1 MLAANLASCSFSCP
15 ILPFMV
21 NTYFAAANSALA
33 TATFFSSSM
42 INILQLPIRR
52 ADLAAAIFFLFHD
65 QYINFAAANPAS
77 CSCSCYFLPLP
88 ANHRWWTKI
97 LFNAKEGK
105 FIGQK
110 VTPLFWL
117 FPFSAQKNDI
127 YHTQKN
133 KIPKRKKIDYSI
145 RSEFINVIG
154 YYSLKL
160 STLNDNFSES

>member
-1 MLAANLASCSFSCP
+1 MSAANLASCSFSCP
-15 ILPFMV
+15 ILPFMI
-21 NTYFAAANSALA
+21 NTYFAAANSA
-33 TATFFSSSM
+33 
-42 INILQLPIRR
+42 
-52 ADLAAAIFFLFHD
+52 LAAAIFFLFHD

-127 YHTQKN
+127 YHTHKKN
-133 KIPKRKKIDYSI
+133 KIPIPKRKKID
-145 RSEFINVIG
+145 
-154 YYSLKL
+154 
-160 STLNDNFSES
+160 